1 VKDYAAVLNIVY
13 DDAAMREA
21 RAACSAAFPCPRPR
35 PRARCAPFALCG
47 HRAGGGRH
55 RTARGHADGEYKY
68 ERMRVLAA
76 DVDYRLVRE
85 EGEVKLDRKVVR
97 LVNCDDFLHG
107 LGYLL

>member
-1 VKDYAAVLNIVY
+1 
-13 DDAAMREA
+13 
-21 RAACSAAFPCPRPR
+21 
-35 PRARCAPFALCG
+35 
-47 HRAGGGRH
+47 
-55 RTARGHADGEYKY
+55 
-68 ERMRVLAA
+68 MRVLAA